1 MQTPPPTKK
10 SGTLAVNP
18 AIYPTTRDG
27 IDNHSEMVWAND
39 QSPTKSPSK
48 RTPGRPGTPGTPGT
62 PRRAGTLAL
71 AQWWSYNADHACRAG
86 TPEAGS
92 TLVNPSSALLQDL
105 LKEQRAC
112 RGVRASTEEMDA
124 QVPRTP
130 DRPFA
135 RSRSQSQSQS
145 QSQDDTSDKQKRVN
159 SALSAGLRQP
169 REMGVREMD
178 QVGCSVIY
186 VVDVQTDHYSRSTY
200 PR

>member
-1 MQTPPPTKK
+1 MQTPPKK
-10 SGTLAVNP
+10 SGTLAANST
-18 AIYPTTRDG
+18 IYPTTRDG
-27 IDNHSEMVWAND
+27 VDNRSEMVWAND

-71 AQWWSYNADHACRAG
+71 VQWWSYNADHAYRAG
-86 TPEAGS
+86 TPEASS

-130 DRPFA
+130 DRPSA

-145 QSQDDTSDKQKRVN
+145 QSQDDTSDKQKKFN

-178 QVGCSVIY
+178 QVGCSPIH
-186 VVDVQTDHYSRSTY
+186 VDGVQTDHYSHSTC